1 MAQTRPSAPP
11 APRVE
16 IYGGTARL
24 LHWIVAAL
32 VLVQLPLGYLMVY
45 RGSTLNI
52 WDSLTNTLYSSHKL
66 IGMVILVVM
75 LARLAYRLT
84 RGAPA
89 DEPTIESW
97 QKSVSHL
104 THWALYILLIGVA
117 LGGWLGV
124 SLFGATGI
132 FDWFSLP
139 SLAGQDQA
147 AAKRVFF
154 LHFLGALAIT
164 CLAGIHIAAAL
175 YHHLVRKDGVLRR
188 MLPRPEDKA

>member
-1 MAQTRPSAPP
+1 MPETRPSTPP
-11 APRVE
+11 APRVD
-16 IYGGTARL
+16 IYSGTARMF
-24 LHWIVAAL
+24 HWIVAGL
-32 VLVQLPLGYLMVY
+32 VLVQIPLGFLMVY

-66 IGMVILVVM
+66 IGMVILAVM
-75 LARLAYRLT
+75 LARLGYRLMN
-84 RGAPA
+84 GVPA
-89 DEPTIESW
+89 DEPTIEPW

-117 LGGWLGV
+117 FGGWLGV
-124 SLFGATGI
+124 SLYGATGI

-139 SLAGQDQA
+139 SLAAKDQA
-147 AAKRVFF
+147 ASERIFF
-154 LHFLGALAIT
+154 LHFLGALAIAG
-164 CLAGIHIAAAL
+164 LASMHIGAAL

>member
-1 MAQTRPSAPP
+1 MPETRPSTPP

-16 IYGGTARL
+16 IYSGTARMF
-24 LHWIVAAL
+24 HWIVAGL
-32 VLVQLPLGYLMVY
+32 VLVQIPLGFLMVY

-52 WDSLTNTLYSSHKL
+52 WDSLTNNLYSSHKL
-66 IGMVILVVM
+66 IGMVILVAM

-84 RGAPA
+84 NGAPA
-89 DEPTIESW
+89 DEPTIEPW

-117 LGGWLGV
+117 FGGWLGV
-124 SLFGATGI
+124 SLYGATGI

-139 SLAGQDQA
+139 SLAAKDQA
-147 AAKRVFF
+147 ASERVFF

-164 CLAGIHIAAAL
+164 GLAAMHIGAAL
-175 YHHLVRKDGVLRR
+175 YHHIVRKDGVLRR
-188 MLPRPEDKA
+188 MLPRPEDKV